1 MTFSELKE
9 IKLFRSIC
17 LSMKSGGVFR
27 RNANIPIRLMKG
39 GRIILGKNANI
50 INNGF
55 LQIGERWDA
64 REIGQFTNLSL
75 GNNSTM
81 KVNGVFSIISG
92 CSISVRKNATL
103 ELGSGFMNNRCQI
116 ICIERISIGER
127 CAIGPD
133 VIIRDS
139 DDHDIISD
147 SSKKTKPVCIGNHVW
162 IGQRAMILKGVSIGD
177 GAIIAAGAVVTRDV
191 PAGCLAAGVP
201 AKVIRK
207 NVEWK

>member
-81 KVNGVFSIISG
+81 KVNGVFSIIS
-92 CSISVRKNATL
+92 
-103 ELGSGFMNNRCQI
+103 
-116 ICIERISIGER
+116 
-127 CAIGPD
+127 
-133 VIIRDS
+133 
-139 DDHDIISD
+139 D

>member
-116 ICIERISIGER
+116 ICSERISIGER

-147 SSKKTKPVCIGNHVW
+147 SSKKNKACLYRKSRLDRPACYDI
-162 IGQRAMILKGVSIGD
+162 KGRIYRRRSNYCSRSG
-177 GAIIAAGAVVTRDV
+177 GY
-191 PAGCLAAGVP
+191 AGCSGRLPCGGCAGEGNT
-201 AKVIRK
+201 KK
-207 NVEWK
+207 C